1 MRGKTGAV
9 RLALESGIP
18 VIPMAHWGAQEIL
31 PRYAKRI
38 SLFPRK
44 SVPRGGR

>member
-9 RLALESGIP
+9 RVALAGDIP
-18 VIPMAHWGAQEIL
+18 LIPMAHWGCQEIL

-38 SLFPRK
+38 SSPRA
-44 SVPRGGR
+44 RRCG